1 MFLRTTSQYMKPSI
15 SGSFSP
21 FDKKVLNKKDCIKST
36 SSSNM
41 GDNSWVALEEEDGK
55 TYLVEL
61 VDKMHKVKGIGVLNP
76 VKMLNELEIG
86 DSIQLGHKSFKRLPN
101 RLPELSKSMVRR
113 AQTISAKDAGMM
125 IAKMGIGSG
134 DSVLEA
140 GLGSG
145 GLSLHI
151 ANVIGKNGTH
161 VTVEPRDEHAQVGLE
176 NLRRAESCFNEFPS
190 HHHVS
195 GNIEEV
201 VDQIQQIKSSFDS
214 IILDL
219 PQHNSAIN
227 AVAGLLNIGG
237 RLCCYCPVTS
247 QVESSWQACEES
259 GLIVEW
265 AGELIERPWGR
276 ASRGG
281 IRPVN
286 GPFGHTAF
294 LLVATKKEN

>member
-1 MFLRTTSQYMKPSI
+1 
-15 SGSFSP
+15 
-21 FDKKVLNKKDCIKST
+21 
-36 SSSNM
+36 M

-61 VDKMHKVKGIGVLNP
+61 IDKMHKVKGIGVLNP
-76 VKMLNELEIG
+76 HEMLNELQVG
-86 DSIQLGHKSFKRLPN
+86 DSIQLGHKSFKRLPS

-134 DSVLEA
+134 HSVLEA

-151 ANVIGKNGTH
+151 ANVIGNSGIH
-161 VTVEPRDEHAQVGLE
+161 VTIEPREEHAKVGLE
-176 NLRRAESCFNEFPS
+176 NLRRAESCLNEFPS
-190 HHHVS
+190 HHHVT

-201 VDQIQQIKSSFDS
+201 VDQIKQIKSNFDS

-219 PQHNSAIN
+219 PQHKPAID

-247 QVESSWQACEES
+247 QVESSWQACEDN
-259 GLIVEW
+259 GLVVEW

-281 IRPVN
+281 MRPVN

-294 LLVATKKEN
+294 LLIATRKQD